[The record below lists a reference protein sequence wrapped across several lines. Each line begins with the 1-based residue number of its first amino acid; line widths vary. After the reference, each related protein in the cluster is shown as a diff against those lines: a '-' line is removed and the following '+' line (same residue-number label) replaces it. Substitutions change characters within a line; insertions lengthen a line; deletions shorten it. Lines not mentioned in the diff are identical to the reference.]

1 MLVKVKSV
9 ISSWLIHP
17 IKRWINRRLNVWL
30 ARRIPQS
37 KEQQINY
44 RNIFIMPT
52 RFGAAYGLFTLI
64 LFLLGTNYQNNIIIL
79 ISYLLVS
86 FFIIVLHHSFFNL
99 SGLKF
104 AANSPIKGYAGSALS
119 FPLMITNKKT
129 RFNIHFSF
137 YQGLVNKS
145 STSNTSGAGLA
156 VGKNISSEQIAVK
169 QHSEKASSEQKSKVI
184 LELTQGENEIAV
196 PFQTEKRG
204 QFSLPRMLIAS
215 EYGFGLFR
223 TWTRL
228 DFSQQATIFPKPLSY
243 TWQKTQQAA
252 KGQMQNERV
261 ESQHNSFQAGH
272 DEFYQLQQY
281 RQGEPFSQV
290 AWKQVARGQGWLT
303 KQFQKNL
310 SGQLQLD
317 FSALPEVT
325 LEQRLSLLS
334 YAITDCS
341 NQQIAFSLKLPNQ
354 EFPFD
359 SSPEHTLRCL
369 TALACY

>member
-243 TWQKTQQAA
+243 AWQKTQQASKRANA
-252 KGQMQNERV
+252 K
-261 ESQHNSFQAGH
+261 
-272 DEFYQLQQY
+272 
-281 RQGEPFSQV
+281 
-290 AWKQVARGQGWLT
+290 
-303 KQFQKNL
+303 
-310 SGQLQLD
+310 
-317 FSALPEVT
+317 
-325 LEQRLSLLS
+325 
-334 YAITDCS
+334 
-341 NQQIAFSLKLPNQ
+341 
-354 EFPFD
+354 
-359 SSPEHTLRCL
+359 
-369 TALACY
+369 